1 MDRIEIVY
9 KCYYTF
15 LTTLYDNL
23 DDHEILIQGE
33 KNKSFG
39 IKIERDKKCPIPVVE
54 VPMSK
59 KSLIEK
65 PRSKFFYLTKV

>member
-39 IKIERDKKCPIPVVE
+39 IK
-54 VPMSK
+54 SK
-59 KSLIEK
+59 EIKNAPS
-65 PRSKFFYLTKV
+65 P

>member
-33 KNKSFG
+33 KKQIIWNKNR
-39 IKIERDKKCPIPVVE
+39 KR
-54 VPMSK
+54 
-59 KSLIEK
+59 
-65 PRSKFFYLTKV
+65 